1 MGLLEKS
8 PPLREGINM
17 RSPGL
22 GVPPE
27 ATNPVV
33 QVIHRNEK
41 DIRRSCGTGQ
51 RGEKPD
57 RNRDENK
64 THWNSGCIR
73 FLALARKSILHAD
86 PASCH
91 PLSPEKEPMEVHQV
105 HQKLISNPLS
115 DLESQVHRELD
126 SLGLPPPQGEVAITA
141 GSRGIDNIVAI
152 TRAAG
157 DWLRKN
163 GAIPF
168 LTPCMGSHNG
178 ATAEGQ
184 RSMINSLGL
193 TEEAT
198 GMEIRSSMEVVQIGE
213 VGTGKVWMDRHCFEA
228 SGVLVLNRIK
238 LHTCFSGPV
247 QSGLTKMM
255 VVGMGKI
262 QSAETFHSA
271 PTPTMK
277 DMLLEM
283 GECVIGSGKIYAGLG
298 LLEDGFDRT
307 AEIHAVPPGEIL
319 EREPALL
326 EKHRSYFPSLPV
338 DDLNVLV
345 VNEIGKTFS
354 GTGMDTNVIGY
365 RGVNGYE
372 DLTRPRIQAIAALA
386 LSEASQGNAIGVGL
400 ADFITRRLRNSIDEQ
415 KTFTNVFTTGDMRRM
430 AIPCTLTNE
439 QEVIHRMC
447 ERYGEQRWMFI
458 PNTLHLETIFVS
470 ADLVSELRDNAKCE
484 IIPGTTLLD
493 FDSTG
498 RHRLN
503 FNR

>member
-1 MGLLEKS
+1 
-8 PPLREGINM
+8 
-17 RSPGL
+17 
-22 GVPPE
+22 
-27 ATNPVV
+27 
-33 QVIHRNEK
+33 
-41 DIRRSCGTGQ
+41 
-51 RGEKPD
+51 
-57 RNRDENK
+57 
-64 THWNSGCIR
+64 
-73 FLALARKSILHAD
+73 
-86 PASCH
+86 
-91 PLSPEKEPMEVHQV
+91 MEVHQV
-105 HQKLISNPLS
+105 HQKLISNPLPN
-115 DLESQVHRELD
+115 LEARVHRELD
-126 SLGLPPPQGEVAITA
+126 SLGLPPPKGEIAITA
-141 GSRGIDNIVAI
+141 GSRGIDNIVSI
-152 TRAAG
+152 TRAIG
-157 DWLRKN
+157 NWIRQK
-163 GAIPF
+163 GATPF

-184 RSMINSLGL
+184 LSMVHSLGL

-198 GMEIRSSMEVVQIGE
+198 GMEVRSSMEVVQIGE
-213 VGTGKVWMDRHCFEA
+213 VETGKVWMDRHCFEA

-307 AEIHAVPPGEIL
+307 AEVHAVRPEEIL
-319 EREPALL
+319 EREPSLL
-326 EKHRSYFPSLPV
+326 EKHRSYFPSLPA
-338 DDLNVLV
+338 DELNVLV

-372 DLTRPRIQAIAALA
+372 DLIRPRIQAIAALA
-386 LSEASQGNAIGVGL
+386 LSQASQGNAIGVGL
-400 ADFITRRLRNSIDEQ
+400 ADFITRRLRDSIDEK

-430 AIPCTLTNE
+430 AIPCTLE
-439 QEVIHRMC
+439 DEKEVVRRMS
-447 ERYGEQRWMFI
+447 ERYGPKRWMFI
-458 PNTLHLETIFVS
+458 PNTLHLETLFVS
-470 ADLVSELRDNAKCE
+470 SDLAAELAGRENCE
-484 IIPGTTLLD
+484 VRPGPIPLD
-493 FDSTG
+493 FDSKG
-498 RHRLN
+498 CHRLN

>member
-1 MGLLEKS
+1 
-8 PPLREGINM
+8 
-17 RSPGL
+17 
-22 GVPPE
+22 
-27 ATNPVV
+27 
-33 QVIHRNEK
+33 
-41 DIRRSCGTGQ
+41 
-51 RGEKPD
+51 
-57 RNRDENK
+57 
-64 THWNSGCIR
+64 
-73 FLALARKSILHAD
+73 
-86 PASCH
+86 
-91 PLSPEKEPMEVHQV
+91 MEVHQV
-105 HQKLISNPLS
+105 HQKLISSPLT
-115 DLESQVHRELD
+115 DLESRVHRELD
-126 SLGLPPPQGEVAITA
+126 SLGLPPSGGEVAITA

-163 GAIPF
+163 GAVPF

-184 RSMINSLGL
+184 LAMVRSLGL

-213 VGTGKVWMDRHCFEA
+213 VETGKVWMDRHCFEA

-247 QSGLTKMM
+247 QSGITKMM

-271 PTPTMK
+271 PTPKMK

-283 GECVIGSGKIYAGLG
+283 GECVINSGKIYGGLA

-307 AEIHAVPPGEIL
+307 AEVHAIRPEEIL
-319 EREPALL
+319 DREPALL

-338 DDLNVLV
+338 DELNVLV

-372 DLTRPRIQAIAALA
+372 DLIRPRIQAIAALA

-400 ADFITRRLRNSIDEQ
+400 SDFITRRLRDSIDEK

-430 AIPCTLTNE
+430 AIPCTLNDE
-439 QEVIHRMC
+439 EEVVRRMS

-458 PNTLHLETIFVS
+458 PNTLHLETLFVS
-470 ADLVSELRDNAKCE
+470 SDLARELADTENCEVSANA
-484 IIPGTTLLD
+484 ITLE
-493 FDSTG
+493 FDSEG
-498 RHRLN
+498 RHRLK
-503 FNR
+503 FNE

>member
-1 MGLLEKS
+1 
-8 PPLREGINM
+8 
-17 RSPGL
+17 
-22 GVPPE
+22 
-27 ATNPVV
+27 
-33 QVIHRNEK
+33 
-41 DIRRSCGTGQ
+41 
-51 RGEKPD
+51 
-57 RNRDENK
+57 
-64 THWNSGCIR
+64 
-73 FLALARKSILHAD
+73 
-86 PASCH
+86 
-91 PLSPEKEPMEVHQV
+91 MEVHQV
-105 HQKLISNPLS
+105 HQKLISNPLTE
-115 DLESQVHRELD
+115 LESRVHQELD
-126 SLGLPPPQGEVAITA
+126 SLGLPPPRGEVAITA

-157 DWLRKN
+157 NWIRKN

-168 LTPCMGSHNG
+168 LAPCMGSHNG
-178 ATAEGQ
+178 ATSEGQ
-184 RSMINSLGL
+184 LAMVRSLGL

-213 VGTGKVWMDRHCFEA
+213 VETGKVWMDRHCFES

-262 QSAETFHSA
+262 KSAETFHSA
-271 PTPTMK
+271 PTPAMK

-283 GECVIGSGKIYAGLG
+283 GECVINSGKIYGGLA

-307 AEIHAVPPGEIL
+307 AEIHAMRPEDIL
-319 EREPALL
+319 NREPTLL

-338 DDLNVLV
+338 DELNVLV

-386 LSEASQGNAIGVGL
+386 LSPASQGNAIGVGL
-400 ADFITRRLRNSIDEQ
+400 ADFITRRLRDSIDEQ

-430 AIPCTLTNE
+430 AIPCTLQNE
-439 QEVIHRMC
+439 QEVFRRMS
-447 ERYGEQRWMFI
+447 ERYGEHRWMFI
-458 PNTLHLETIFVS
+458 PNTLHLETLFVS
-470 ADLVSELRDNAKCE
+470 SDLANELADDENCEVSPDT
-484 IIPGTTLLD
+484 ITLD
-493 FDSTG
+493 FDSRG
-498 RHRLN
+498 RHRLK